1 MSANMELKNCSGET
15 TVIKFAAES
24 YMGVGGNPVVLF
36 TEAAEWLYSCYKK
49 TGDEICLKAS
59 IQIIKAYMEMGLLY
73 EAAKDIFDKILGEE
87 GVIAIEAF
95 PKRVYT
101 QNLLKRKATH
111 VREVLGY
118 WPKAKN
124 KNCNAEWITKDILKK
139 VENREIGCFYYGKK
153 EDIFSFELLVL
164 KEEAYLLDLER
175 KKIYVF
181 EQ

>member
-1 MSANMELKNCSGET
+1 MNMELKNCSGET

-87 GVIAIEAF
+87 GVTAIEAF

-101 QNLLKRKATH
+101 QNLLKRKATY

-164 KEEAYLLDLER
+164 EEEAYLLDLER

>member
-1 MSANMELKNCSGET
+1 MELKHCSDET

-24 YMGVGGNPVVLF
+24 YMGVGGNPFVLF
-36 TEAAEWLYSCYKK
+36 TESAKWMYSCYKN

-73 EAAKDIFDKILGEE
+73 EAAKDIFDKILAEE
-87 GVIAIEAF
+87 GVIAKERF

-101 QNLLKRKATH
+101 QNKLKRKTTH

-118 WPKAKN
+118 WSKVKK
-124 KNCNAEWITKDILKK
+124 KNCNAEWITRDILKK
-139 VENREIGCFYYGKK
+139 VENREIGCFYYGKR
-153 EDIFSFELLVL
+153 EDVFSFELVVL
-164 KEEAYLLDLER
+164 EEDAYLMDLER